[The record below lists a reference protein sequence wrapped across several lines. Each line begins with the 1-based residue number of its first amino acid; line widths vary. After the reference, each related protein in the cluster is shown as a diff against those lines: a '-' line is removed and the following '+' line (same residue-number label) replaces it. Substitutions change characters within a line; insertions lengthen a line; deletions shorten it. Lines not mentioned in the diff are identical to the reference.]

1 MKKKTLRLFVF
12 VVVLSL
18 LLSTMAFASQTSSAY
33 IAATNGYFTRSGN
46 NVNIYF
52 SIVGRGIMNE
62 IGVSEIY
69 LYEKTGNTWNLVYI
83 FDSSDSDYTD
93 DMLSYNTSAKADHVT
108 YSGSSS
114 KDYLAI
120 LYFYAADDNG
130 SDTIPYYSYS

>member
-1 MKKKTLRLFVF
+1 MKKKSIRVIVF
-12 VVVLSL
+12 ALVLCVAI
-18 LLSTMAFASQTSSAY
+18 STIALASTESSDY
-33 IAATNGYFTRSGN
+33 IGYTNAYFTRSGN

-83 FDSSDSDYTD
+83 FDSSNSDYTD
-93 DMLSYNTSAKADHVT
+93 DMLSFNTSAKADHLT
-108 YSGSSS
+108 YSGSST

-120 LYFYAADDNG
+120 LYFYAADNNG

>member
-93 DMLSYNTSAKADHVT
+93 DMLSYNTSAKADPVT

>member
-1 MKKKTLRLFVF
+1 MKKKTIRA
-12 VVVLSL
+12 VVLIFAL
-18 LLSTMAFASQTSSAY
+18 CFALSTFAFASTNSSAY
-33 IAATNGYFTRSGN
+33 IAYTNAYFTRSGN

-62 IGVSEIY
+62 IGVSEVY

-83 FDSSDSDYTD
+83 FDSSDSNYTD

-114 KDYLAI
+114 KDYYAL
-120 LYFYAADDNG
+120 LHFYAADDNG
-130 SDTIPYYSYS
+130 SDTISYYSYS

>member
-1 MKKKTLRLFVF
+1 LKKNTVRHIVF
-12 VVVLSL
+12 ILILSI
-18 LLSTMAFASQTSSAY
+18 LLSTVALAVQESSTY
-33 IAATNGYFTRSGN
+33 IGATNAYFTRSGN
-46 NVNIYF
+46 DVNIYF
-52 SIVGRGIMNE
+52 TIVGRRIMNE

-83 FDSSDSDYTD
+83 FDSSDSNYTD

>member
-1 MKKKTLRLFVF
+1 MKKKTLRLFIF

-33 IAATNGYFTRSGN
+33 IAATNAYFTRSGN

-52 SIVGRGIMNE
+52 SIIGRGLMNE

-69 LYEKTGNTWNLVYI
+69 LYEKTGNTWNLVYT
-83 FDSSDSDYTD
+83 FDSSDPDYTD
-93 DMLSYNTSAKADHVT
+93 DMLSYDTTAKADHVT

-114 KDYLAI
+114 KDYYAL
-120 LYFYAADDNG
+120 LHFYAADDNG
-130 SDTIPYYSYS
+130 SDTISYYSYS